1 MRKKP
6 CIAMILFAAILLS
19 GCKSGGQS
27 KANVINA
34 NSYDGASFE
43 TTAVSTAA
51 PIPEKSA
58 SESAEIITTVPVD
71 IDFVHIS
78 DESEQTSVHILEE
91 SEQTIVP
98 TSETTVE
105 TTTAPPVTT
114 IAATTTTAVTTTV
127 TTTTTAVTTAATS
140 ATTSETTTV
149 TTTTTAETTTILEET
164 DLPDFSQNS
173 YKPLNYSE
181 VKGIWISYI
190 EISDFLTGKTESQFR
205 ANIGA
210 AYDKCVG
217 LGLNTVYV
225 HARAF
230 CDAFYDSELFPLTK
244 YVTGSYGSKMSFD
257 PLKIMVDEAHK
268 RGLSFQAW
276 INPLRAY
283 SDADI
288 SSVKSGVV
296 KEWYDDDSKRG
307 KYIVKVGSYWYLNPA
322 YKEVTDLVGKGAAEI
337 ASNYDVDGL
346 HIDDYFYPTTDSS
359 FDASAFANSGY
370 SDLSEFRLA
379 NCDRLVKSIY
389 DNVKA
394 VNKNA
399 LFGISTQGNVTNNL
413 TQLYANV
420 EKWATNKGYADYFAP
435 QIYYGFEHSS
445 QDFVKVLTQWQKMV
459 EKSGADLIPG
469 LSIYK
474 IGEVDTWAE
483 WQNYGDII
491 KRQIEAARETHNYGG
506 IVLYSYKY
514 VFGSGK
520 TSAMN
525 TEIEAFKPLLTE

>member
-1 MRKKP
+1 
-6 CIAMILFAAILLS
+6 MILFAAILLS
-19 GCKSGGQS
+19 GCKSSGES

-34 NSYDGASFE
+34 NNYDGASFE

-51 PIPEKSA
+51 PIPETSA
-58 SESAEIITTVPVD
+58 VQTAETVTTVPAD
-71 IDFVHIS
+71 T
-78 DESEQTSVHILEE
+78 TSVHISEE
-91 SEQTIVP
+91 SEQTTVHIPEESEQISAV
-98 TSETTVE
+98 TSETTAE
-105 TTTAPPVTT
+105 TTTVPP
-114 IAATTTTAVTTTV
+114 ATTTTAATTTV
-127 TTTTTAVTTAATS
+127 ATTTSAITTAETTTA
-140 ATTSETTTV
+140 
-149 TTTTTAETTTILEET
+149 TTTTAETTTATTTAET
-164 DLPDFSQNS
+164 TTVPDQTELPDFPQNS

-205 ANIGA
+205 AGIGA

-244 YVTGSYGSKMSFD
+244 YVTGSYGTKMPFD
-257 PLKIMVDEAHK
+257 PLEIMVDEAHK

-288 SSVKSGVV
+288 SSVKGGVV
-296 KEWYDDDSKRG
+296 KEWYDDASKRG

-359 FDASAFANSGY
+359 FDASAFADGSY

-379 NCDRLVKSIY
+379 NCDRVVKSIY
-389 DNVKA
+389 DNVKS
-394 VNKNA
+394 VNKKM

-469 LSIYK
+469 LSVYK
-474 IGEVDTWAE
+474 IGEVDTWAGSGKYE

-491 KRQIEAARETHNYGG
+491 KRQIEAARETDNYGG